1 MRLQLKPATLALAV
15 AFAFAAPLAFSQDDG
30 ITDPITENVNVN
42 VNKSV
47 SNTKDVSVDGKVK
60 VKGTINIKSDAEAMT
75 KADQQSTRN
84 TTDNEKSDNN
94 LATVNGNAG
103 SNAQGNIGINVSAG
117 DNNVQANN
125 SALAAQDKTDVFG
138 HADAETFVDQSTN
151 SNHVKNFS
159 SFGTSTATLG
169 GNALQNAQ
177 GNINANVA
185 AGFDNVQANSL
196 AVAVGDAN
204 LAEASAISFQTSN
217 NNGVLNNCMHKH
229 ADIDGNALANASGN
243 IGANVAAGSSNAQ
256 SNALAVTASLSP
268 TVR

>member
-15 AFAFAAPLAFSQDDG
+15 AFAFAAPLAFSQETG

-47 SNTKDVSVDGKVK
+47 SNTKDVTVKGNVK

-75 KADQQSTRN
+75 KADQQSTKN

-94 LATVNGNAG
+94 LATVDGNAG

-117 DNNVQANN
+117 ANNVQANN
-125 SALAAQDKTDVFG
+125 SALAAQDKSDVFG
-138 HADAETFVDQSTN
+138 HTDAETFVDQSTN
-151 SNHVKNFS
+151 NNHVKNFS

-177 GNINANVA
+177 GNITANVA

-204 LAEASAISFQTSN
+204 LAEASAISFQSSD
-217 NNGVLNNCMHKH
+217 NNGVLNNCMHKT
-229 ADIDGNALANASGN
+229 ADITGNALANASGN

-256 SNALAVTASLSP
+256 SNALAVTASLTAP
-268 TVR
+268 Q